1 MIEKMLKF
9 AAGIVLACSLTGC
22 VNLYVRCPGTSS
34 KIATVYQSTQAAA
47 ALSYVIMFPQ
57 VISWRGAQVEARSSS
72 RETFV
77 MENLITIPIGC
88 IGFCDT
94 ACEAVIDTVLL
105 PIDWPLTYYRDK
117 QLDKKTK
124 KDVDDIEVLK

>member
-1 MIEKMLKF
+1 MKIAKIF
-9 AAGIVLACSLTGC
+9 AGIALALSMTGC
-22 VNLYVRCPGTSS
+22 VNLYVRCPGTPS
-34 KIATVYQSTQAAA
+34 KITTVYQSTSAAA

-57 VISWRGAQVEARSSS
+57 VISWRGEQVEARSSS

-94 ACEAVIDTVLL
+94 ACEAVIDTVLF
-105 PIDWPLTYYRDK
+105 PCDWCLTSYRDRK
-117 QLDKKTK
+117 WNEWTEQQNK
-124 KDVDDIEVLK
+124 DIEVMK

>member
-1 MIEKMLKF
+1 MNLVQKIIGTLC
-9 AAGIVLACSLTGC
+9 VLFLTGC
-22 VNLYVRCPGTSS
+22 VNLYVRCPGTPS
-34 KIATVYQSTQAAA
+34 KITTVYQSTQGAA

-57 VISWRGAQVEARSSS
+57 VISWRGEQVEARSST

-94 ACEAVIDTVLL
+94 ACEAVIDTVLF
-105 PIDWPLTYYRDK
+105 PADWALSSYRDRK
-117 QLDKKTK
+117 IDG
-124 KDVDDIEVLK
+124 VIE

>member
-1 MIEKMLKF
+1 MNLVQKIIGTLC
-9 AAGIVLACSLTGC
+9 VLFLTGC
-22 VNLYVRCPGTSS
+22 VNCYLRCPGTSS
-34 KIATVYQSTQAAA
+34 KITTVYQSTQAAA

-57 VISWRGAQVEARSSS
+57 VISWRGTEPEERASS

-77 MENLITIPIGC
+77 MENLITIPFGMIGY
-88 IGFCDT
+88 CDT

-117 QLDKKTK
+117 QWKEWTESQKGK
-124 KDVDDIEVLK
+124 